1 MPQICSLIIQ
11 FLRGLGRADAN
22 RMKTKTLEIS
32 KTHTLAETY
41 DIGNNALGNE
51 EECALAL
58 AFEET
63 VRYKYQH
70 DDLVLFA

>member
-1 MPQICSLIIQ
+1 MISQ
-11 FLRGLGRADAN
+11 
-22 RMKTKTLEIS
+22 TLEIS

-58 AFEET
+58 AVEET
-63 VRYKYQH
+63 VRY
-70 DDLVLFA
+70 